1 MTVAVLW
8 SFLVGVALAYSPS
21 LGAGLVVVLLAAGT
35 VALVVSVPR
44 RARRRWLRQM
54 VRRLAPA
61 VVLCFVLG
69 AAYAQWRYTALP
81 EALPVLL
88 EKQDFLLKGQVV
100 SLPVH
105 NGRAWRFEFLPSL
118 SHDKDGTPYALQKLD
133 LRWYVSHQQTLA
145 LGEVYTFEARLNNFH
160 NLGLPGAFD
169 YRAFQLGRGI
179 QARGYVREAVA
190 YHGIQ
195 RNPLQR
201 LRAGLFQRLK
211 RVPDLQHADLIAA
224 LMLGVKEGMKRE
236 SERLLRVFGLVH
248 LLAISG
254 LHVALV
260 FGFVFVFLK
269 ALLRGLALARAP
281 MPPSWLPL
289 IVALAVVWVY
299 ALVSGWDIP
308 VTSA

>member
-1 MTVAVLW
+1 M
-8 SFLVGVALAYSPS
+8 
-21 LGAGLVVVLLAAGT
+21 
-35 VALVVSVPR
+35 
-44 RARRRWLRQM
+44 
-54 VRRLAPA
+54 
-61 VVLCFVLG
+61 
-69 AAYAQWRYTALP
+69 
-81 EALPVLL
+81 
-88 EKQDFLLKGQVV
+88 V

-118 SHDKDGTPYALQKLD
+118 SQDKDGTPYALQKLD

-201 LRAGLFQRLK
+201 LRAGLFQHLK

-224 LMLGVKEGMKRE
+224 LMLGVKEGVKRE

-289 IVALAVVWVY
+289 IVALAVVWIY

-308 VTSA
+308 VKRATLMLSFFVLMHFVARMPNALMSLMGALTLVIASDPAAVGSAGLWLSFGAAFALLIVSGDIFRHGREGVNGR